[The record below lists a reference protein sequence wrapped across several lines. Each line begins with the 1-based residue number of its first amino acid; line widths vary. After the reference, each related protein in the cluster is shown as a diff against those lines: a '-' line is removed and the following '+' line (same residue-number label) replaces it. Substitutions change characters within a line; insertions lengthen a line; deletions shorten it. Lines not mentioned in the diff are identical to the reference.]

1 MEGWALAYVA
11 QQYGIPFKSWKYV
24 SDMAD
29 ENAMKDWTTNIAK
42 GAELFLETA
51 KTIAI

>member
-1 MEGWALAYVA
+1 
-11 QQYGIPFKSWKYV
+11 
-24 SDMAD
+24 MAD
-29 ENAMKDWTTNIAK
+29 ENAMKDWTANIAK